1 MAYVSSWPGGWFCA
15 NFSARL
21 AMRALFNIGNSRPQP
36 TRDAVQ
42 AEVPELRGADLSA
55 VYYGQRMGGDFYDF
69 LRVSPKRVLFGL
81 LDVAGRQEENRGII
95 SAAQQSFRTLGAEL
109 FAKEDINEAE
119 AMIEVCLQLNRTILE
134 TAGGVHSCPAF
145 AGCYDE
151 NLGTVCYFNA
161 GHTPGLVRDKTGV
174 AELPATGLPLG
185 LFSHSTCD
193 ASTVALEPGAVLML
207 VSRGIVEAKCGGEE
221 YGLESVKAGL
231 QRSSA
236 VGAKEFCLSILD
248 QIQQFMCTPP
258 THNDVTTLAL
268 ARNSPVDPSSG
279 AVARA

>member
-1 MAYVSSWPGGWFCA
+1 
-15 NFSARL
+15 
-21 AMRALFNIGNSRPQP
+21 MRALFNFGKSRPQP
-36 TRDAVQ
+36 THDAVT
-42 AEVPELRGADLSA
+42 ADVPKLKGANLSA

-69 LRVSPKRVLFGL
+69 LRVRPKRVLFWL
-81 LDVAGRQEENRGII
+81 LDVAGRQEENREII

-161 GHTPGLVRDKTGV
+161 GHTPGLVRDTTGV

-207 VSRGIVEAKCGGEE
+207 VSRGIVEAKCAGQEW
-221 YGLESVKAGL
+221 GLDSVKAGL
-231 QRSSA
+231 QRSTA

-248 QIQQFMCTPP
+248 QIQEFMCTAP
-258 THNDVTTLAL
+258 THNDVTTLVL
-268 ARNSPVDPSSG
+268 ARDTADPKSI
-279 AVARA
+279 AVPRA

>member
-1 MAYVSSWPGGWFCA
+1 MSP
-15 NFSARL
+15 
-21 AMRALFNIGNSRPQP
+21 LFGKSRPQL
-36 TRDAVQ
+36 TRDAVH
-42 AEVPELRGADLSA
+42 AEVPELRGASVAA

-81 LDVAGRQEENRGII
+81 LDVAGRQEENQEII
-95 SAAQQSFRTLGAEL
+95 SAAQHTFRTLGAEL
-109 FAKEDINEAE
+109 FAQEDINEAE

-161 GHTPGLVRDKTGV
+161 GHTSGLVRDTTGV
-174 AELPATGLPLG
+174 TELAATGLPLG

-193 ASTVALEPGAVLML
+193 ASTVALQPGAVLML
-207 VSRGIVEAKCGGEE
+207 VSRGIVEAICGSEE

-231 QRSSA
+231 QRSTA
-236 VGAKEFCLSILD
+236 VGAKEFCLAILD
-248 QIQQFMCTPP
+248 QTQQFMRTPP

-268 ARNSPVDPSSG
+268 ARDNG
-279 AVARA
+279 VAGP

>member
-1 MAYVSSWPGGWFCA
+1 MSPLFKLGKS
-15 NFSARL
+15 
-21 AMRALFNIGNSRPQP
+21 RAQP
-36 TRDAVQ
+36 TRDAVT
-42 AEVPELRGADLSA
+42 ADVPKLRGADLSA

-81 LDVAGRQEENRGII
+81 LDVAGRQEENHEII
-95 SAAQQSFRTLGAEL
+95 SAAQNTFRTLGAQL
-109 FAKEDINEAE
+109 FAQEDINEAE

-161 GHTPGLVRDKTGV
+161 GHTPGLVRDTTGV

-193 ASTVALEPGAVLML
+193 ASTVALEPGAVFML
-207 VSRGIVEAKCGGEE
+207 VSRGIVEAKSGGQEW
-221 YGLESVKAGL
+221 GLDSVKTSL
-231 QRSSA
+231 QRSTA
-236 VGAKEFCLSILD
+236 ANAKEFGLSVLD
-248 QIQQFMCTPP
+248 EIQQFMRSAP
-258 THNDVTTLAL
+258 THNDVTTLVL
-268 ARNSPVDPSSG
+268 ARDGREASLV
-279 AVARA
+279 

>member
-1 MAYVSSWPGGWFCA
+1 MSP
-15 NFSARL
+15 
-21 AMRALFNIGNSRPQP
+21 LFNFGKSRPQP
-36 TRDAVQ
+36 SPDAVTAQ
-42 AEVPELRGADLSA
+42 VPELNGATLSA

-81 LDVAGRQEENRGII
+81 LDVAGRLEENREII
-95 SAAQQSFRTLGAEL
+95 SAAQHTFRTLGTEL

-161 GHTPGLVRDKTGV
+161 GHTAGLVRDATGV

-185 LFSHSTCD
+185 LFSHSTSD
-193 ASTVALEPGAVLML
+193 ASTVALAPGAVLML

-221 YGLESVKAGL
+221 YGLDSVKANL
-231 QRSSA
+231 QSSTA
-236 VGAKEFCLSILD
+236 ANAKEFGVAVLD
-248 QIQQFMCTPP
+248 QIQQFMCTAP
-258 THNDVTTLAL
+258 THDDVTTLVL
-268 ARNSPVDPSSG
+268 ARNDRAGS
-279 AVARA
+279 AV

>member
-1 MAYVSSWPGGWFCA
+1 MAYVGSWPGGRFCV
-15 NFSARL
+15 NFSAL
-21 AMRALFNIGNSRPQP
+21 PVMSPLFKLGKSRQEP

-42 AEVPELRGADLSA
+42 AEVPELRGANLSA
-55 VYYGQRMGGDFYDF
+55 VYYGQRVGGDFYDF

-81 LDVAGRQEENRGII
+81 LDVAGGLEESRDII
-95 SAAQQSFRTLGAEL
+95 PAAQRTFRTLGTEL

-161 GHTPGLVRDKTGV
+161 GHTPGLVRDATGV
-174 AELPATGLPLG
+174 AELTATGLPLG

-207 VSRGIVEAKCGGEE
+207 VSRGIVEAKCDGEE
-221 YGLESVKAGL
+221 WGLDSVKAGL
-231 QRSSA
+231 QGSAA
-236 VGAKEFCLSILD
+236 VGAKEFGLSVLD
-248 QIQQFMCTPP
+248 QLQQFMRAAP
-258 THNDVTTLAL
+258 THNDVTTLVL
-268 ARNSPVDPSSG
+268 ARDINAQPLI
-279 AVARA
+279 

>member
-1 MAYVSSWPGGWFCA
+1 MC
-15 NFSARL
+15 
-21 AMRALFNIGNSRPQP
+21 ALFNFGKSRPEP
-36 TRDAVQ
+36 TRDAVA
-42 AEVPELRGADLSA
+42 AEVPELRGANLSA

-81 LDVAGRQEENRGII
+81 LDVAGRQEENREII
-95 SAAQQSFRTLGAEL
+95 SAAQHSFRTLGAEL
-109 FAKEDINEAE
+109 FAQEDINEAE

-161 GHTPGLVRDKTGV
+161 GHTPGLVRDTTGV

-207 VSRGIVEAKCGGEE
+207 VSRGIVEAKCGGQEW
-221 YGLESVKAGL
+221 GLDSVKAGL
-231 QRSSA
+231 QRSTADS
-236 VGAKEFCLSILD
+236 AKEFCLSILD

-268 ARNSPVDPSSG
+268 ARDNRATG
-279 AVARA
+279 A

>member
-1 MAYVSSWPGGWFCA
+1 MSP
-15 NFSARL
+15 
-21 AMRALFNIGNSRPQP
+21 LFKLGKSRPQP
-36 TRDAVQ
+36 TRDAVT
-42 AEVPELRGADLSA
+42 AEVPKLRGADLSA

-81 LDVAGRQEENRGII
+81 LDVAGRQEENREII
-95 SAAQQSFRTLGAEL
+95 SAAQHSFRTLGAEL

-161 GHTPGLVRDKTGV
+161 GHTPGLVRDTTGV

-193 ASTVALEPGAVLML
+193 ASTVALEPGAVFML
-207 VSRGIVEAKCGGEE
+207 VSRGIVEAKSGGEE

-231 QRSSA
+231 QRSTA
-236 VGAKEFCLSILD
+236 VGAKEFGLSVLD
-248 QIQQFMCTPP
+248 QIQQFMSSAP
-258 THNDVTTLAL
+258 THNDVTTLVL
-268 ARNSPVDPSSG
+268 ARDNREASLV
-279 AVARA
+279 

>member
-1 MAYVSSWPGGWFCA
+1 MSP
-15 NFSARL
+15 
-21 AMRALFNIGNSRPQP
+21 LFKLGKSRPQP
-36 TRDAVQ
+36 TRDAVT
-42 AEVPELRGADLSA
+42 AEVPQLRGADLSA

-81 LDVAGRQEENRGII
+81 LDVAGRQEENREII
-95 SAAQQSFRTLGAEL
+95 SAAQRSFRTLGAEL

-161 GHTPGLVRDKTGV
+161 GHTPGLVRDTTGV

-185 LFSHSTCD
+185 LLSHSTCD
-193 ASTVALEPGAVLML
+193 ASTVALEPGAVFML
-207 VSRGIVEAKCGGEE
+207 VSRGIVEAKCGGQEW
-221 YGLESVKAGL
+221 GLDSVKTSL
-231 QRSSA
+231 QRSTA
-236 VGAKEFCLSILD
+236 ANAKEFGLSVLD
-248 QIQQFMCTPP
+248 QIQQFMCSAP
-258 THNDVTTLAL
+258 THNDVTTLVL
-268 ARNSPVDPSSG
+268 ARDNREASLV
-279 AVARA
+279 